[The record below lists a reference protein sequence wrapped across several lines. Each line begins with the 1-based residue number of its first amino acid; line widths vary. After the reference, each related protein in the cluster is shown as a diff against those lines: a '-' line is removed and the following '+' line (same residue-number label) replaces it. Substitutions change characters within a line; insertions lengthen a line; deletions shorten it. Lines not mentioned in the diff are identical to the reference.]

1 MTETCLGGRNEGSF
15 PKDKTNKS
23 CFYKPEK
30 KRKEKKNKIEI
41 AILLSPLLRSDVL
54 IPIESNP
61 S

>member
-1 MTETCLGGRNEGSF
+1 MFGGGRNECSF

-23 CFYKPEK
+23 CFYKQEIKEK
-30 KRKEKKNKIEI
+30 KRKRKFEI
-41 AILLSPLLRSDVL
+41 AILLSPLLRLDVP